1 MPRDVWVL
9 SLVGLLVAI
18 GFGVLIP
25 VMPVVAR
32 SFGVSNFASGAV
44 VAALPVF
51 RLITSPF
58 VPRLLSWWGAR
69 ITLGV
74 GTLIVAISSAA
85 CGFASNYT
93 TFLLARGLGGIGSA
107 MFSVSAMTIMLAATP
122 QDLRGRA
129 SALYSGS
136 FLIGNMTGP
145 AVGALLAAISLRAPF
160 FFYAL
165 SLVAATFVAWL
176 MLRTSE
182 RQLATAAQQADTTD
196 DTTSPLR
203 DVWRDARYL
212 AACGTNFAVGWQSF
226 GVRSLFIPII
236 VVETLD
242 EPTTTTGIIL
252 AIAAIVQGLVLGPV
266 GRAVD
271 QVGRRPLLVSGLLI
285 SAVTSLFFSQAPS
298 VVWLTVLLT
307 IFALG
312 SASLAT
318 APTALIGDATGGG
331 RGTPVAVYQMC
342 GDLGSIFGPLA
353 AGALADRW
361 SMQAAFAVGSVLMLV
376 IAAASW
382 FGIGAQQR
390 RQSSAPF

>member
-32 SFGVSNFASGAV
+32 SFGVNNFAIGAV
-44 VAALPVF
+44 VAALPVL

-58 VPRLLSWWGAR
+58 VPKVLTWWGAR
-69 ITLGV
+69 IILGL

-85 CGFASNYT
+85 CGFATNYP
-93 TFLLARGLGGIGSA
+93 TFLVARGLGGIGSA
-107 MFSVSAMTIMLAATP
+107 MFSVAAMTILLAATP
-122 QDLRGRA
+122 SDLRGRA

-160 FFYAL
+160 FFYAI
-165 SLVAATFVAWL
+165 SLVAATVVAWL
-176 MLRTSE
+176 MLRTSD
-182 RQLATAAQQADTTD
+182 AKAAKTAAQSTD
-196 DTTSPLR
+196 GQTKTFR
-203 DVWRDARYL
+203 DLLGDARYL

-226 GVRSLFIPII
+226 GARSLLIPII
-236 VVETLD
+236 VVESLD

-252 AIAAIVQGLVLGPV
+252 AIAAVVQGLALGPV

-271 QVGRRPLLVSGLLI
+271 QVGRRPLLVSGLVI
-285 SAVTSLFFSQAPS
+285 SAMTSLFFSQAPS
-298 VVWLTVLLT
+298 VIWLTVLLA

-312 SASLAT
+312 SSALAT
-318 APTALIGDATGGG
+318 APTALIGDAVGGG
-331 RGTPVAVYQMC
+331 RGTPVAVYQMI
-342 GDLGSIFGPLA
+342 GDLGSILGPLV
-353 AGALADRW
+353 AGALADAW
-361 SMQAAFAVGSVLMLV
+361 SMQAAFAVGSILMLA
-376 IAAASW
+376 IGIASW
-382 FGIGAQQR
+382 IAIGAQRSPVSQ
-390 RQSSAPF
+390 